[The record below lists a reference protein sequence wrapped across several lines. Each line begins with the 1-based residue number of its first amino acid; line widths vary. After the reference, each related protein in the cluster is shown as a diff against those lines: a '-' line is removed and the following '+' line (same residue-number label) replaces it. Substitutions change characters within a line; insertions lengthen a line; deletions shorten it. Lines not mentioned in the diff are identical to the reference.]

1 MGNGYRRNKSSSY
14 SEEQVRRVLVGSG
27 IDVETDLDSDFLIFC
42 PFHGNF
48 RTPAG
53 EVNKE
58 SGIFFCFSCQ
68 YTADLVELVMKQTG
82 RTYFEAVRFIDEK
95 SSSKNFE
102 QEIES
107 KMTKKPDFVPFDD
120 VLIKR
125 LNIQALSSSR
135 AMNYYKF
142 RQISEESIKKFSL
155 GYSENQ
161 DMVTIPVTSPD
172 GMMLGFVG
180 RSVEGKDFKNTV
192 GLPKSKTMFNLSRIK
207 TSRKVYV
214 VESSF
219 DAIRLDQVGMPAV
232 ASLGANISNRQIDLL
247 SKYFNDIN
255 VIADNDEAGGGM
267 AKRLQE
273 RLPERVSVIQLDKQY
288 KDIGDMDDD
297 SIKKLDY
304 GFDRSIAALLQ

>member
-1 MGNGYRRNKSSSY
+1 MDNGSRRNKGSSY
-14 SEEQVRRVLVGSG
+14 SEEQVKRVLVGSG
-27 IDVETDLDSDFLIFC
+27 IDIANDLDGDFVIFC

-68 YTADLVELVMKQTG
+68 YTADLVELVMKETG
-82 RTYFEAVRFIDEK
+82 RTYFEAVRFINTK
-95 SSSKNFE
+95 SASKDFE
-102 QEIES
+102 QEISTKLE
-107 KMTKKPDFVPFDD
+107 KKPEFVPFDD

-135 AMNYYKF
+135 AMNYYSF
-142 RQISEESIKKFSL
+142 RKITEESVKKFSL

-180 RSVEGKDFKNTV
+180 RSIEGKDFKNTV
-192 GLPKSKTMFNLSRIK
+192 GLPKSKTMFNLSKVK

-232 ASLGANISNRQIDLL
+232 ASLGANISNKQVDLL
-247 SKYFNDIN
+247 AKYFNEIN
-255 VIADNDEAGGGM
+255 VIADNDEAGGNM

-288 KDIGDMDDD
+288 KDIGDMDDN
-297 SIKKLDY
+297 SIKNLDY

>member
-1 MGNGYRRNKSSSY
+1 
-14 SEEQVRRVLVGSG
+14 
-27 IDVETDLDSDFLIFC
+27 
-42 PFHGNF
+42 
-48 RTPAG
+48 
-53 EVNKE
+53 
-58 SGIFFCFSCQ
+58 
-68 YTADLVELVMKQTG
+68 MKQTG
-82 RTYFEAVRFIDEK
+82 RTYFESVRFIDGK
-95 SSSKNFE
+95 SASKNFE

-107 KMTKKPDFVPFDD
+107 KMRKKPDFVPFDD

-125 LNIQALSSSR
+125 LSVQALNSSR
-135 AMNYYKF
+135 AMNYYRF
-142 RQISEESIKKFSL
+142 RNIFEESVKKFSL

-180 RSVEGKDFKNTV
+180 RSIEGKEFKNTV
-192 GLPKSKTMFNLSRIK
+192 GLPKSKTMFNLSKVK

-297 SIKKLDY
+297 SIKELDC

>member
-1 MGNGYRRNKSSSY
+1 
-14 SEEQVRRVLVGSG
+14 
-27 IDVETDLDSDFLIFC
+27 
-42 PFHGNF
+42 
-48 RTPAG
+48 
-53 EVNKE
+53 
-58 SGIFFCFSCQ
+58 
-68 YTADLVELVMKQTG
+68 MKQTG
-82 RTYFEAVRFIDEK
+82 RTYFEAVRFIDSK
-95 SSSKNFE
+95 ASGKNFE
-102 QEIES
+102 QEIFA
-107 KMTKKPDFVPFDD
+107 KLQKKPDFVPFDD

-125 LNIQALSSSR
+125 LSVQALGSSR
-135 AMNYYKF
+135 AMNYYSF
-142 RQISEESIKKFSL
+142 RKITEDSVKKFSL

-180 RSVEGKDFKNTV
+180 RSIEGKEFKNTV
-192 GLPKSKTMFNLSRIK
+192 GLPKSKTMFNLSKIK

-232 ASLGANISNRQIDLL
+232 ASLGANISNKQVDLL
-247 SKYFNDIN
+247 AKYFNEIN
-255 VIADNDEAGGGM
+255 VIADNDEAGGNM

-297 SIKKLDY
+297 SIKNLDY